1 MYQDTYSLFSSH
13 PCPIV
18 CISLLCVDRQC
29 GYERIEVS
37 TILLLRRRRRRRRV
51 LLQLEHAPTDG
62 AVFVP
67 LRLRPAFNYSSD
79 SNGIDRSNVRDTRVS
94 FSRRRRCCY
103 ATTTATADA
112 PARRTSIGA
121 ACHCSFPAG
130 LVESQDLI
138 NQRNLPRLYL
148 SPTTGSTGDPRRT
161 GLRGSSAIYM
171 PAPYLATRSI

>member
-1 MYQDTYSLFSSH
+1 M
-13 PCPIV
+13 
-18 CISLLCVDRQC
+18 
-29 GYERIEVS
+29 
-37 TILLLRRRRRRRRV
+37 
-51 LLQLEHAPTDG
+51 LLQSTHRKDG
-62 AVFVP
+62 EVFVP
-67 LRLRPAFNYSSD
+67 LRLRPALRLKFQQDEHRRRLCIQAID
-79 SNGIDRSNVRDTRVS
+79 SNGIDRSYIRDTRVS

-161 GLRGSSAIYM
+161 GLRGSSAISRDEVNLIFPRAHVQRLPSKLSRLSVKICVM
-171 PAPYLATRSI
+171 NTS